1 MEDKELSFPNFIDR
15 PRLFLMFEIDII
27 AMSMLSSGVIGG
39 FVFLA
44 TAKALLGLVVMV
56 VALPFAG
63 ATTIEARKQEGLKG
77 QLYYMRYAT
86 GTIKAF
92 PTPFRKMKQMSAE
105 LSRLEND
112 RFLPEGFEDEFYS

>member
-1 MEDKELSFPNFIDR
+1 MESKDLGFPNYIDR

-27 AMSMLSSGVIGG
+27 FMSMVSSGIIGG

-44 TAKALLGLVVMV
+44 TAKALIGLIVMV
-56 VALPFAG
+56 ICVPFAG
-63 ATTIEARKQEGLKG
+63 ATAIEARKREGLSG

-92 PTPFRKMKQMSAE
+92 PTKFTMLQKSDPE
-105 LSRLEND
+105 LRRMEND